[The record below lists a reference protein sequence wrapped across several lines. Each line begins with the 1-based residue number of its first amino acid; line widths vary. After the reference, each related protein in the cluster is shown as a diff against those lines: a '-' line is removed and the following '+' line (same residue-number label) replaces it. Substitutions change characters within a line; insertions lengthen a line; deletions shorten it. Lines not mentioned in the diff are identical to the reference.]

1 MRAIA
6 RTELNDVGRKRRA
19 VVHCSALLLRAHDAC
34 LQPYYV
40 MMRAAVFAAA
50 ASAMSTTTKPTVRFT
65 GTGGSDVSAPIE
77 AVAMGRKRPTLM
89 DIADDAGVHIP
100 RSCCAGTC
108 AVCEVKITRNGRE
121 RTVRACTATPRDE
134 DVVDVSS
141 GDAELARM
149 MARFEGQDG
158 LNYGRAPAAPSRPA
172 RPPPPPV
179 YEDAWT
185 EPEPV
190 VFADD
195 DDDFSLGGGAAPW
208 DVIQ

>member
-1 MRAIA
+1 MKIC
-6 RTELNDVGRKRRA
+6 GA
-19 VVHCSALLLRAHDAC
+19 VL
-34 LQPYYV
+34 
-40 MMRAAVFAAA
+40 AAA
-50 ASAMSTTTKPTVRFT
+50 SATSAMSTTTKPTVRFT

-89 DIADDAGVHIP
+89 DIADEAGVHIP

-158 LNYGRAPAAPSRPA
+158 LDYGRVSEPSTPA
-172 RPPPPPV
+172 RPPPPV
-179 YEDAWT
+179 YEDAWR

-195 DDDFSLGGGAAPW
+195 DDDFSIGGAAPW

>member
-1 MRAIA
+1 MKIC
-6 RTELNDVGRKRRA
+6 GA
-19 VVHCSALLLRAHDAC
+19 VL
-34 LQPYYV
+34 
-40 MMRAAVFAAA
+40 AAASA

-65 GTGGSDVSAPIE
+65 GGGIDVSAPIE

-89 DIADDAGVHIP
+89 DLADDAGVHIP

-108 AVCEVKITRNGRE
+108 AVCEVKITRGGRE

-158 LNYGRAPAAPSRPA
+158 LDYGRVAPSAPSRPA

-179 YEDAWT
+179 WT
-185 EPEPV
+185 ELSPVYEEPSPEPV
-190 VFADD
+190 FADEE
-195 DDDFSLGGGAAPW
+195 DFPLGGGAAPW

>member
-1 MRAIA
+1 MVYYCAHNRFVMRAC
-6 RTELNDVGRKRRA
+6 V
-19 VVHCSALLLRAHDAC
+19 
-34 LQPYYV
+34 
-40 MMRAAVFAAA
+40 VFAAA

-65 GTGGSDVSAPIE
+65 GGGVDVSAPIE

-89 DIADDAGVHIP
+89 EIADEAGVHIP

-108 AVCEVKITRNGRE
+108 AVCEVKITRGGRE

-158 LNYGRAPAAPSRPA
+158 LDYGRVAPAAPSRPA

-179 YEDAWT
+179 YEDAWR
-185 EPEPV
+185 EPSPAYESPEPV
-190 VFADD
+190 FADE
-195 DDDFSLGGGAAPW
+195 DDFSLGGGAAPW

>member
-1 MRAIA
+1 MK
-6 RTELNDVGRKRRA
+6 VCA
-19 VVHCSALLLRAHDAC
+19 VL
-34 LQPYYV
+34 
-40 MMRAAVFAAA
+40 AAAASA

-65 GTGGSDVSAPIE
+65 GGGVDVSAPIE

-89 DIADDAGVHIP
+89 DLADDAGVHIP

-108 AVCEVKITRNGRE
+108 AVCEVKITRGGRE

-158 LNYGRAPAAPSRPA
+158 LDYGRVAPTAPSRPA

-179 YEDAWT
+179 WT
-185 EPEPV
+185 EPAPAYEEPSPEP
-190 VFADD
+190 VFADE
-195 DDDFSLGGGAAPW
+195 DDFSIGGAAPW

>member
-1 MRAIA
+1 
-6 RTELNDVGRKRRA
+6 
-19 VVHCSALLLRAHDAC
+19 
-34 LQPYYV
+34 
-40 MMRAAVFAAA
+40 MMAFVVFAAA

-89 DIADDAGVHIP
+89 DLADEAGVHIP

-108 AVCEVKITRNGRE
+108 AVCEVKITRGGRE
-121 RTVRACTATPRDE
+121 RTVRACTATPRDD

-158 LNYGRAPAAPSRPA
+158 LDYGRVAPAAPSRPA
-172 RPPPPPV
+172 RPPPPR
-179 YEDAWT
+179 EKSSSSSAKT
-185 EPEPV
+185 TGSG
-190 VFADD
+190 
-195 DDDFSLGGGAAPW
+195 SLQASSYTGGGGGLAGLDGAAGATRP
-208 DVIQ
+208 

>member
-1 MRAIA
+1 MVYYCAHKRFVMRAC
-6 RTELNDVGRKRRA
+6 V
-19 VVHCSALLLRAHDAC
+19 
-34 LQPYYV
+34 
-40 MMRAAVFAAA
+40 VFAAA

-65 GTGGSDVSAPIE
+65 GGGIDVSAPIE

-89 DIADDAGVHIP
+89 DIADEAGVHIP

-158 LNYGRAPAAPSRPA
+158 LDYGRVAPAAPSRPA

-179 YEDAWT
+179 YEDAWR

-195 DDDFSLGGGAAPW
+195 DDDFSIGGAAPW

>member
-1 MRAIA
+1 
-6 RTELNDVGRKRRA
+6 
-19 VVHCSALLLRAHDAC
+19 
-34 LQPYYV
+34 
-40 MMRAAVFAAA
+40 
-50 ASAMSTTTKPTVRFT
+50 
-65 GTGGSDVSAPIE
+65 
-77 AVAMGRKRPTLM
+77 M
-89 DIADDAGVHIP
+89 DLADEAGVHIP

-108 AVCEVKITRNGRE
+108 AVCEVKITRGGRE

-158 LNYGRAPAAPSRPA
+158 LDYSRVAPAAPSRPA

-179 YEDAWT
+179 YEDAWR

-195 DDDFSLGGGAAPW
+195 DYHLGGGGASAWNSDHVAKNHQQGPARVGVHAAPEASRAAR
-208 DVIQ
+208 VGRTR

>member
-1 MRAIA
+1 MK
-6 RTELNDVGRKRRA
+6 VCGA
-19 VVHCSALLLRAHDAC
+19 VL
-34 LQPYYV
+34 
-40 MMRAAVFAAA
+40 AAASA

-65 GTGGSDVSAPIE
+65 GGGIDVSAPIE

-89 DIADDAGVHIP
+89 DIADDAGIHIP

-108 AVCEVKITRNGRE
+108 AVCEVKITRGGRE
-121 RTVRACTATPRDE
+121 RTVRACTATPRDD

-158 LNYGRAPAAPSRPA
+158 LDYGRVAPAAPSRPA
-172 RPPPPPV
+172 RPPPQPPVWTEPSPV
-179 YEDAWT
+179 YE
-185 EPEPV
+185 EPSPEPV
-190 VFADD
+190 FADED
-195 DDDFSLGGGAAPW
+195 EFSLGGGAAPW

>member
-1 MRAIA
+1 MK
-6 RTELNDVGRKRRA
+6 VCA
-19 VVHCSALLLRAHDAC
+19 VL
-34 LQPYYV
+34 
-40 MMRAAVFAAA
+40 AAAASA

-65 GTGGSDVSAPIE
+65 GGGVDVSAPIE

-108 AVCEVKITRNGRE
+108 AVCEVKITRGGRE

-158 LNYGRAPAAPSRPA
+158 LDYGRVAPAAPSRPA

>member
-1 MRAIA
+1 MK
-6 RTELNDVGRKRRA
+6 VSGA
-19 VVHCSALLLRAHDAC
+19 VL
-34 LQPYYV
+34 
-40 MMRAAVFAAA
+40 AAAAASA

-65 GTGGSDVSAPIE
+65 GGGVDVSAPIE

-108 AVCEVKITRNGRE
+108 AVCEVKITRGGRE

-134 DVVDVSS
+134 DIVDVSS

-158 LNYGRAPAAPSRPA
+158 LDYGRVAPTAPSRPPA

-179 YEDAWT
+179 YEDAWR
-185 EPEPV
+185 EPSPVYEEPSPEPV
-190 VFADD
+190 FADED
-195 DDDFSLGGGAAPW
+195 EFSIGGAAPW

>member
-1 MRAIA
+1 M
-6 RTELNDVGRKRRA
+6 
-19 VVHCSALLLRAHDAC
+19 
-34 LQPYYV
+34 
-40 MMRAAVFAAA
+40 
-50 ASAMSTTTKPTVRFT
+50 
-65 GTGGSDVSAPIE
+65 
-77 AVAMGRKRPTLM
+77 
-89 DIADDAGVHIP
+89 
-100 RSCCAGTC
+100 
-108 AVCEVKITRNGRE
+108 CEVKITRGGRE

-158 LNYGRAPAAPSRPA
+158 LDYGRAAPTAPSRPA
-172 RPPPPPV
+172 RPPPPV
-179 YEDAWT
+179 YEDAWR

-195 DDDFSLGGGAAPW
+195 DDDFSLGGGGAAPW

>member
-1 MRAIA
+1 MGEDEQPLTLVGCTDFRRREEA
-6 RTELNDVGRKRRA
+6 RRK
-19 VVHCSALLLRAHDAC
+19 
-34 LQPYYV
+34 
-40 MMRAAVFAAA
+40 
-50 ASAMSTTTKPTVRFT
+50 
-65 GTGGSDVSAPIE
+65 
-77 AVAMGRKRPTLM
+77 AVAHVDQSSGDFGKAEAEMMGDVLKEDEWRL
-89 DIADDAGVHIP
+89 DLADDAGVHIP

-108 AVCEVKITRNGRE
+108 AVCEVKITRGGRE

-158 LNYGRAPAAPSRPA
+158 LDYGRVAPAAPSRPA

-179 YEDAWT
+179 YEDAWR

>member
-1 MRAIA
+1 MKVCGAI
-6 RTELNDVGRKRRA
+6 L
-19 VVHCSALLLRAHDAC
+19 
-34 LQPYYV
+34 
-40 MMRAAVFAAA
+40 AAASA

-65 GTGGSDVSAPIE
+65 GTSGSDVSAPIE

-89 DIADDAGVHIP
+89 DLADDAGVHIP

-158 LNYGRAPAAPSRPA
+158 LDYGRVAPTAPA
-172 RPPPPPV
+172 RPPARPPPPV
-179 YEDAWT
+179 YEDAWR
-185 EPEPV
+185 EPSPAYEPPEP

>member
-1 MRAIA
+1 MK
-6 RTELNDVGRKRRA
+6 VCA
-19 VVHCSALLLRAHDAC
+19 VL
-34 LQPYYV
+34 
-40 MMRAAVFAAA
+40 AAAAASA

-65 GTGGSDVSAPIE
+65 GTGGIDVSAPIE

-89 DIADDAGVHIP
+89 DLADDAGVHIP

-108 AVCEVKITRNGRE
+108 AVCEVKITRGGRE

-158 LNYGRAPAAPSRPA
+158 LDYGRVAPAAPSRPA
-172 RPPPPPV
+172 RPPPSPVWTEPSPV
-179 YEDAWT
+179 YE
-185 EPEPV
+185 EPSPEPV
-190 VFADD
+190 FADE
-195 DDDFSLGGGAAPW
+195 DDFSLGGGAAPW

>member
-1 MRAIA
+1 MK
-6 RTELNDVGRKRRA
+6 VCGA
-19 VVHCSALLLRAHDAC
+19 VLV
-34 LQPYYV
+34 
-40 MMRAAVFAAA
+40 A
-50 ASAMSTTTKPTVRFT
+50 ASAAKAMSTTTKPTVHFT
-65 GTGGSDVSAPIE
+65 GTPGGSDVSAPIE

-158 LNYGRAPAAPSRPA
+158 LDYGRVAPAAPSRPA

-179 YEDAWT
+179 WT
-185 EPEPV
+185 EPSPTYEEPSPEP
-190 VFADD
+190 VFADED
-195 DDDFSLGGGAAPW
+195 EFSLGGGAAPW

>member
-1 MRAIA
+1 MRA
-6 RTELNDVGRKRRA
+6 
-19 VVHCSALLLRAHDAC
+19 C
-34 LQPYYV
+34 
-40 MMRAAVFAAA
+40 AVFVAA

-65 GTGGSDVSAPIE
+65 GGGVDVSAPIE

-89 DIADDAGVHIP
+89 DLADDAGVHIP

-158 LNYGRAPAAPSRPA
+158 LDYGRVAPAAPSRPA
-172 RPPPPPV
+172 RPPPPV
-179 YEDAWT
+179 YEDAWR
-185 EPEPV
+185 EPSPAYEDAYSPSEPV
-190 VFADD
+190 FAD

>member
-1 MRAIA
+1 MVYCCARKRFVMRA
-6 RTELNDVGRKRRA
+6 
-19 VVHCSALLLRAHDAC
+19 C
-34 LQPYYV
+34 
-40 MMRAAVFAAA
+40 AVFVAA

-89 DIADDAGVHIP
+89 DIADEAGVHIP
-100 RSCCAGTC
+100 RSCSAATC
-108 AVCEVKITRNGRE
+108 ALCEVKITRGGRE

-158 LNYGRAPAAPSRPA
+158 LDYGRVPPAAPSRPA
-172 RPPPPPV
+172 RPPPPPA
-179 YEDAWT
+179 YEDAWR

-195 DDDFSLGGGAAPW
+195 EEEFSIGGAAPW

>member
-1 MRAIA
+1 MRA
-6 RTELNDVGRKRRA
+6 
-19 VVHCSALLLRAHDAC
+19 C
-34 LQPYYV
+34 
-40 MMRAAVFAAA
+40 AVFAA
-50 ASAMSTTTKPTVRFT
+50 ASAMSITTKPTVRFT
-65 GTGGSDVSAPIE
+65 GAGIDVSAPIE

-89 DIADDAGVHIP
+89 DLADEAGVHIP

-108 AVCEVKITRNGRE
+108 AVCEVKITRGGRE

-158 LNYGRAPAAPSRPA
+158 LDYGRVAPAAPSRPA
-172 RPPPPPV
+172 RPPPPPA
-179 YEDAWT
+179 YEDAWR

-195 DDDFSLGGGAAPW
+195 EDDFSLGGGGAAPW

>member
-1 MRAIA
+1 MK
-6 RTELNDVGRKRRA
+6 LCGA
-19 VVHCSALLLRAHDAC
+19 VL
-34 LQPYYV
+34 
-40 MMRAAVFAAA
+40 AAASA

-65 GTGGSDVSAPIE
+65 GGGVDVSAPIE

-108 AVCEVKITRNGRE
+108 AVCEVKITRGGRE
-121 RTVRACTATPRDE
+121 RTVRACTATPRDD

-158 LNYGRAPAAPSRPA
+158 LDYGRVAPAAPSRPA
-172 RPPPPPV
+172 RPPPPPPV
-179 YEDAWT
+179 WT
-185 EPEPV
+185 EPSPVYEEPSPEP
-190 VFADD
+190 VFADED
-195 DDDFSLGGGAAPW
+195 EFSLGGGAAPW
-208 DVIQ
+208 DVIQQLL

>member
-1 MRAIA
+1 MK
-6 RTELNDVGRKRRA
+6 VCGA
-19 VVHCSALLLRAHDAC
+19 VL
-34 LQPYYV
+34 
-40 MMRAAVFAAA
+40 AAAASA

-65 GTGGSDVSAPIE
+65 GGGIDVSAPIE

-89 DIADDAGVHIP
+89 DLADDAGVHIP

-108 AVCEVKITRNGRE
+108 AVCEVVITRNGRE

-158 LNYGRAPAAPSRPA
+158 LDYGRVAPSAPA

-179 YEDAWT
+179 WT
-185 EPEPV
+185 EPSPVYEEPSPEP
-190 VFADD
+190 VFADED
-195 DDDFSLGGGAAPW
+195 EFSIGGAAPW

>member
-1 MRAIA
+1 MK
-6 RTELNDVGRKRRA
+6 VCA
-19 VVHCSALLLRAHDAC
+19 VL
-34 LQPYYV
+34 
-40 MMRAAVFAAA
+40 AAAASA

-65 GTGGSDVSAPIE
+65 GGGVDVSAPIE

-89 DIADDAGVHIP
+89 DLADDAGVHIP

-158 LNYGRAPAAPSRPA
+158 LDYGRVAPTAPSRPA
-172 RPPPPPV
+172 RPPPPTAYDDAWREPSPV
-179 YEDAWT
+179 YE
-185 EPEPV
+185 EPSPEPV
-190 VFADD
+190 IADED
-195 DDDFSLGGGAAPW
+195 EFSLGGAAPW

>member
-1 MRAIA
+1 M
-6 RTELNDVGRKRRA
+6 
-19 VVHCSALLLRAHDAC
+19 
-34 LQPYYV
+34 
-40 MMRAAVFAAA
+40 VFAAA

-65 GTGGSDVSAPIE
+65 GTGGIDVSAPIE

-89 DIADDAGVHIP
+89 DLADEAGVHIP

-108 AVCEVKITRNGRE
+108 AVCEVKITRGGRE

-158 LNYGRAPAAPSRPA
+158 LDYGRVAPTAPSRPA
-172 RPPPPPV
+172 RPMPV
-179 YEDAWT
+179 YEDAWR
-185 EPEPV
+185 EPSPVYEDAYSPPEPV
-190 VFADD
+190 FADE
-195 DDDFSLGGGAAPW
+195 DDFSLGGGAAPW

>member
-1 MRAIA
+1 
-6 RTELNDVGRKRRA
+6 
-19 VVHCSALLLRAHDAC
+19 
-34 LQPYYV
+34 
-40 MMRAAVFAAA
+40 
-50 ASAMSTTTKPTVRFT
+50 
-65 GTGGSDVSAPIE
+65 
-77 AVAMGRKRPTLM
+77 
-89 DIADDAGVHIP
+89 
-100 RSCCAGTC
+100 AGTC
-108 AVCEVKITRNGRE
+108 AVCEVKITRGGRE
-121 RTVRACTATPRDE
+121 RTVRACTATPRDD

-158 LNYGRAPAAPSRPA
+158 LDYGRVAPAAPSRPA
-172 RPPPPPV
+172 RPPPPPA
-179 YEDAWT
+179 YEDAWR